1 MSMLDF
7 LKHRATEAVK
17 NTLKDATKTVVNK
30 AVTESKTFTF
40 QALPTNVEELKALPE
55 ASLDTPFK
63 TAALTI
69 CALCAF
75 RDDEKT
81 GIDMLN
87 FLKGPQPLA
96 NRDIQ
101 FFHDVFRENKYVPI
115 SYFKGATPKNNYT
128 PDMPYSLTIHTNT
141 NSYQNEGYCTLWL
154 KSGGA
159 DSERQIQLRKKGNQW
174 FLWEQF
180 VMVGIRKAAADDPW
194 A

>member
-1 MSMLDF
+1 MSMMDF

-17 NTLKDATKTVVNK
+17 NTLKDVAKGAVNQ
-30 AVTESKTFTF
+30 AINESKTFTF
-40 QALPTNVEELKALPE
+40 QALPKSLEEMKALKE

-63 TAALTI
+63 TAALTV

-75 RDDEKT
+75 ADDQQV

-101 FFHDVFRENKYVPI
+101 FFTDCFRENKYVPI
-115 SYFKGATPKNNYT
+115 SYFKGAVPKNNYT
-128 PDMPYSLTIHTNT
+128 PDQPYSITIHTNT
-141 NSYQNEGYCTLWL
+141 NSYQTEGYCTLWM

-159 DSERQIQLRKKGNQW
+159 DSERQIKLRKKGDQW